1 MNRVA
6 AFIVLSFVALPV
18 ARAAA
23 DHQSWSFEAP
33 FGGFE
38 TTTLQKGFLVYQA
51 DCAECHGLR
60 LIRYRDLRG
69 IGLSRSE
76 ILALTSKIKRV
87 VGKKK
92 IAVTP
97 DDRMRALDSRG
108 SAASAVVAPDLSLTV
123 AARRGGPEA
132 LYSLLTGYRDAPPDV
147 AIIPGYYYNAAYPGG
162 QIAMA
167 PALKKGSVT
176 FADGVKP
183 DVGEMAHD
191 VTVFLAWSADPTL
204 NERKLVG
211 LTAMIY
217 LVVFWLVGFI
227 ALRPGRGR

>member
-1 MNRVA
+1 MNRVI
-6 AFIVLSFVALPV
+6 AFAVLSFMALAV
-18 ARAAA
+18 ARAAG
-23 DHQSWSFEAP
+23 DHQSWPFEAP
-33 FGGFE
+33 FGSFDA
-38 TTTLQKGFLVYQA
+38 TTLQQGLVVYQA

-69 IGLSRSE
+69 IGLSHSE
-76 ILALTSKIKRV
+76 IVALTSKIKRM
-87 VGKKK
+87 VGKKEM
-92 IAVTP
+92 AVTP
-97 DDRMRALDSRG
+97 DDRMRALDSHG
-108 SAASAVVAPDLSLTV
+108 SSVAAPDLSLTV

-132 LYSLLTGYRDAPPDV
+132 LYSLLTGYREAPPDA
-147 AIIPGYYYNAAYPGG
+147 AIIPGYYYNVAYPGG

-191 VTVFLAWSADPTL
+191 VTAFLALSADPTL

-217 LVVFWLVGFI
+217 LVVFWLVGLI
-227 ALRPGRGR
+227 ALRPGR